1 MTHNFRKWYDVYST
15 PVVYLMDADKKIL
28 AKRIAADQIEGYL
41 KNYYSKE
48 LKKTWKDSGI
58 DPKTLKTEGGD
69 H

>member
-1 MTHNFRKWYDVYST
+1 
-15 PVVYLMDADKKIL
+15 MDADKKIL